1 MNSSTDHLTTGAS
14 GTWFDVLAL
23 MQRALA
29 MLDATGGAAEVGAH
43 LDLAANR
50 LQEHMLQSGLPAAEE
65 PPIIETL

>member
-1 MNSSTDHLTTGAS
+1 MDSTNDHLTTGAP

-29 MLDATGGAAEVGAH
+29 MLDASGGAAEVGAH
-43 LDLAANR
+43 LDLANR

-65 PPIIETL
+65 RLIIETL